1 MISKKVSKEFKKVWK
16 ADYIGLMVKIF
27 KIRNRIVW
35 LIGATIFIVLIFN
48 LVF

>member
-1 MISKKVSKEFKKVWK
+1 MISKKISEEFKKICEV
-16 ADYIGLMVKIF
+16 DYIGFITKIF